1 MEKKVILAHPGRQHS
16 FRVASELKHNN
27 MLYKYITTVYD
38 SDKSYLMKFLKH
50 FVRGDNLKRAN
61 SRKNFDLSEYD
72 VIQFCELSGLIE
84 IILSRFDK
92 KRILYE
98 KWRRYTSAR
107 FGKAV
112 AKYAIKNH
120 VDAVIMYD
128 TNAEAGFKVLEK
140 KAPDILRIMDVSAAN
155 RLYMKNIYERD
166 FNKSPEFAS
175 KLKQERISLWNGKFL
190 RELENEIRLTH
201 KFLVPSNF
209 VKQSLKYSGIKE
221 EQIAICPYG
230 SNFSVVTK
238 EKQVKEN
245 SPLEAVYVGNVTEM
259 KGIYYLLEA
268 AKRIDKN
275 KVHLTVVGHYDNSD
289 SKFSPYMKHISFTGR
304 VVHDKV
310 LEILSKSDFFVFPSL
325 GEGLSLAVLEAM
337 ACGLPCIVTTNSGAN
352 DAIIDGENG
361 FVVDIQ
367 NIDILQEKMEWFDK
381 NRTRIPEMSCKAMKA
396 IEVFNWENHE
406 RCLIGALNL
415 WMEKPYMSDNIK
427 KLEGGNNQFNNIL

>member
-38 SDKSYLMKFLKH
+38 SNKSYIMKLLKCFIH
-50 FVRGDNLKRAN
+50 GDNLKRAN
-61 SRKNFDLSEYD
+61 SRKNFDLSED
-72 VIQFCELSGLIE
+72 DIVQFCELSGLIE
-84 IILSRFDK
+84 IILSRYDK
-92 KRILYE
+92 KRILYN
-98 KWRRYTSAR
+98 KWHRYTSAR

-128 TNAEAGFKVLEK
+128 TNAEAGFKILKE
-140 KAPDILRIMDVSAAN
+140 KAPNILRIMDVSAAN
-155 RLYMKNIYERD
+155 RIYMKNIYDRD
-166 FNKSPEFAS
+166 FAKCPGFAN
-175 KLKQERISLWNGKFL
+175 KLKQERSVLWDNTILK
-190 RELENEIRLTH
+190 ELENEIRLTQ

-209 VKQSLKYSGIKE
+209 VKQSLQYSGIKE

-230 SNFSVVTK
+230 SNFSVSTK

-245 SPLEAVYVGNVTEM
+245 GPLEAVYVGNVTEM

-275 KVHLTVVGHYDNSD
+275 RVHLTIVGHYDNSD
-289 SKFSPYMKHISFTGR
+289 SKFSPYMEHISFTGR
-304 VVHDKV
+304 VTHDKV
-310 LEILSKSDFFVFPSL
+310 LEILSKSDLFVFPSL
-325 GEGLSLAVLEAM
+325 GEGLSLSVLEAM

-352 DAIIDGENG
+352 DAIQDGTNG
-361 FVVDIQ
+361 FVIDIQ

-381 NRTRIPEMSCKAMKA
+381 NRTRIPQMSYKA
-396 IEVFNWENHE
+396 IEAIDIFNWENHE
-406 RCLIGALNL
+406 RCLIRTINS
-415 WMEKPYMSDNIK
+415 WIEKT
-427 KLEGGNNQFNNIL
+427 EG